1 MHWEYR
7 REETMGARVIFTAVL
22 LLSLAPTV
30 VRAQS
35 TPVRI
40 GVLNDQSGVYADD
53 QGIGSVIAARLAV
66 EDFPKQSGMT
76 VEVMTADHQNKVDVG
91 TAIAR
96 RWLEREGVEMIV
108 DVPNSAVALGVNTL
122 ARDLNK
128 VFIASGAGTAELT
141 GKSCTPNTVHWTYDT
156 WELGHGIAKAV
167 FARGGN
173 TW

>member
-1 MHWEYR
+1 MSMHWEYR

-66 EDFPKQSGMT
+66 GYFP
-76 VEVMTADHQNKVDVG
+76 
-91 TAIAR
+91 
-96 RWLEREGVEMIV
+96 
-108 DVPNSAVALGVNTL
+108 
-122 ARDLNK
+122 
-128 VFIASGAGTAELT
+128 
-141 GKSCTPNTVHWTYDT
+141 
-156 WELGHGIAKAV
+156 
-167 FARGGN
+167 
-173 TW
+173 